1 LDLNSISKQVIKRYL
16 LFIFLLLGTTCTSSR
31 WIVEDSY
38 VADQSTAKILEK
50 SLIVNFNSITNNPNP
65 ILNFSLKEVNKT
77 KFQQKILTRRYI
89 QQYRPRW
96 MWFIAGLGIS
106 GSMFY
111 YANFMDLNGAESNQ
125 TAQILLNIASTGVF
139 VGNFYLQKPVGEPL
153 RTEET
158 RLLSNTGT
166 VVKNDT
172 IPAISRAD
180 ENVKVNIYY
189 KNQLWLFNKEFS
201 IKDSKIEIDLFRYIQ
216 INPLKLEGDEQII
229 ADVEYSGSFQEF
241 FIPLNTFLVPYV
253 SLKKTGIVYNK
264 PSDSRQDQITS
275 AQERTIYPLQSE
287 ELAGWY
293 RVQFGPTTA
302 FVEKSKAEVVWAQPG
317 LAPEKFVTAD
327 QKVAGIGNL
336 DNIEIEIPLETR
348 RPRNPRALLIGN
360 RRNDAISSRD
370 DLRAFKSYLIQTF
383 GYETDEI
390 VNTNQLSFDEFKT
403 IIRNFRDSG
412 PHQEITIFYSGNFDD
427 SSEPMLQFFNK
438 SSVNSIPLKTF
449 LNQLSLARG
458 VNYRVII
465 EAPFSAIQLS
475 SMVLKDKID
484 REVQVFLSGND
495 KSFVWF
501 STNPGQSSA
510 PLLFN
515 QSNEDFTYSAF
526 NYNLLAAL
534 KNGLRTHVDIK
545 SYLDREL
552 NFISRKDFNRSQE
565 SLLYVKKSFNL
576 LE

>member
-1 LDLNSISKQVIKRYL
+1 MIKRYL
-16 LFIFLLLGTTCTSSR
+16 LFIFLLIGTTCTSSR

-38 VADQSTAKILEK
+38 VADQSTAEILEK

-65 ILNFSLKEVNKT
+65 ILNFSLKEINKT
-77 KFQQKILTRRYI
+77 RFQQKILTRRYI
-89 QQYRPRW
+89 QEYRPRW
-96 MWFIAGLGIS
+96 LWFIAGFGIS
-106 GSMFY
+106 SSLFY
-111 YANFMDLNGAESNQ
+111 YANFMDLSGSESTQ
-125 TAQILLNIASTGVF
+125 ASQIVLNIVGAGVLI
-139 VGNFYLQKPVGEPL
+139 GNFYIQKPIGEPL
-153 RTEET
+153 RTDET
-158 RLLSNTGT
+158 RLVSNTGT

-172 IPAISRAD
+172 IPAFSNEN
-180 ENVKVNIYY
+180 ENVKVSIYY
-189 KNQLWLFNKEFS
+189 KNQLWLNKKEIS
-201 IKDSKIEIDLFRYIQ
+201 IKDSKIEVDLFRYIQ
-216 INPLKLEGDEQII
+216 LNPLKLEGNEQII
-229 ADVEYSGSFQEF
+229 ADVEYNGSFQEF
-241 FIPLNTFLVPYV
+241 FIPINTLLVPYV
-253 SLKKTGIVYNK
+253 SLKRTGIVFNK
-264 PSDSRQDQITS
+264 PSDSRQDQITT
-275 AQERTIYPLQSE
+275 AQVNTIYPFQSE
-287 ELAGWY
+287 ELSGWY

-317 LAPEKFVTAD
+317 LAAEKFVIND

-336 DNIEIEIPLETR
+336 DNIEIGIPLETR

-390 VNTNQLSFDEFKT
+390 VNANQLSFDEFKS

-427 SSEPMLQFFNK
+427 SSEPMLEFYNK
-438 SSVNSIPLKTF
+438 SSVTSISLKTF
-449 LNQLSLARG
+449 FSQLSLARG
-458 VNYRVII
+458 VNYRVFI
-465 EAPFSAIQLS
+465 EAAFNSVQLS
-475 SMVLKDKID
+475 SKILKEKID
-484 REVQVFLSGND
+484 REMQGFLSGND

-515 QSNEDFTYSAF
+515 QTNEDFTYSAF
-526 NYNLLAAL
+526 TYNLLAGF
-534 KNGLRTHVDIK
+534 KNGLRSHVDLK

-565 SLLYVKKSFNL
+565 SLLYVKKSFNV

>member
-1 LDLNSISKQVIKRYL
+1 VIKRYL

>member
-1 LDLNSISKQVIKRYL
+1 
-16 LFIFLLLGTTCTSSR
+16 
-31 WIVEDSY
+31 
-38 VADQSTAKILEK
+38 
-50 SLIVNFNSITNNPNP
+50 
-65 ILNFSLKEVNKT
+65 
-77 KFQQKILTRRYI
+77 
-89 QQYRPRW
+89 

>member
-1 LDLNSISKQVIKRYL
+1 MIKRYL